1 MNRKLVLSLAYCVAF
16 VVFQGCDDDD
26 DDVKTTTTTAAEWD
40 YENADAWGTIGYT
53 DCAGKVQSPIN
64 INTETTIKSTL
75 PELQLA
81 YKNST
86 WGVIDN
92 GHTIQVN
99 LKQSNKMV
107 LNGTTYKVMQF
118 HFHHK
123 SEHTV
128 NGSAYDME
136 MHIVHQDT
144 VTSNL
149 VVVGIFLKEGDTNT
163 FLEKIWSAIPSEVNK
178 EVVSTERIDLVNA
191 VPSDL
196 KYYTYTG
203 SLTTPPCSQGIDW
216 VVLKEPMEI
225 STEQI
230 EKFSSIHENNARPT
244 QPLNNRQVVEGI

>member
-1 MNRKLVLSLAYCVAF
+1 
-16 VVFQGCDDDD
+16 
-26 DDVKTTTTTAAEWD
+26 
-40 YENADAWGTIGYT
+40 
-53 DCAGKVQSPIN
+53 
-64 INTETTIKSTL
+64 
-75 PELQLA
+75 
-81 YKNST
+81 
-86 WGVIDN
+86 
-92 GHTIQVN
+92 
-99 LKQSNKMV
+99 
-107 LNGTTYKVMQF
+107 MQF

-191 VPSDL
+191 LPSDL

-225 STEQI
+225 SAEQI